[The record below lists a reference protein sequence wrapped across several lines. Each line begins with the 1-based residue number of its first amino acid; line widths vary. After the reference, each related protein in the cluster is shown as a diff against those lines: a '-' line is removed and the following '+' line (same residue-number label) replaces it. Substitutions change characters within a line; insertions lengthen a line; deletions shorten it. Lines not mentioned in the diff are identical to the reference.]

1 MEFKETLVEFRAL
14 GGIANNVD
22 CRQAKNGRGL
32 FTVNSDLP
40 IQLHCP
46 SNLLLEH
53 QYIELDDQKHI
64 QVSERAN
71 ANKSLKSFYEKFH
84 KNFGWSAGGLNQI
97 RDFHNELVLLSKDIK
112 EFLAILGW
120 PETSFHELNDGELLE
135 HYLVSHQIDINSK
148 RMITPI
154 IEMINHSPNG
164 NNYIIQDG
172 VKFNG
177 NFKDEIFANYNCN
190 IDMFH
195 FYRNYQFVSPTNYLL
210 SCDVSFDFPSIGRV
224 FISRFDNILNKDG
237 SLKLPQVKKTKDQ
250 LSISFVELFNKEGNT
265 REIFYEL
272 MKAHDI
278 SSTKANEIFD
288 GLIEH
293 NKQVLNSFL
302 EACNKSEG
310 RVIKDLKTIAKTHL
324 RILK

>member
-1 MEFKETLVEFRAL
+1 MEFKEILVEFRAL
-14 GGIANNVD
+14 GGIANNID

-32 FTVNSDLP
+32 FALNPDLP

-46 SNLLLEH
+46 PYLLLEH
-53 QYIELDDQKHI
+53 QSIQLDDQKHI
-64 QVSERAN
+64 QVSEKSN
-71 ANKSLKSFYEKFH
+71 ANKHLKSFYEKFH
-84 KNFGWSAGGLNQI
+84 KRFGWSAGGFNQI
-97 RDFHNELVLLSKDIK
+97 KDFHNELVMLPKEIK

-120 PETSFHELNDGELLE
+120 PETSFHELSDGEFLE
-135 HYLVSHQIDINSK
+135 YYLVSRQIDINSK
-148 RMITPI
+148 RMIMPI

-177 NFKDEIFANYNCN
+177 NFKDEIFANYNCHV
-190 IDMFH
+190 DMFH

-210 SCDVSFDFPSIGRV
+210 SCDVSFDFPSIGQV
-224 FISRFDNILNKDG
+224 FISRFDNIQNKDG

-250 LSISFVELFNKEGNT
+250 LSISFVELFNNEGNA
-265 REIFYEL
+265 REIFSEL
-272 MKAHDI
+272 IKTHGV
-278 SSTKANEIFD
+278 SLTKANEIFD

-302 EACNKSEG
+302 DTCNKSEG
-310 RVIKDLKTIAKTHL
+310 RVIEDLKTIAKTHL
-324 RILK
+324 QIME